1 MSEPAV
7 ALTDYILAI
16 ESAIFAILLHRRR
29 PSALQFWLTVYF
41 ASVCAASLFGG
52 TVHGFFSHLQ
62 SSTRQ
67 TLWSQALWSATLL
80 AIGVTALATWFMV
93 AALLS
98 SRRLSVLVRMAAAL
112 QVAAY
117 TICVLFITTSFWT
130 AIAVNIPAVVF
141 LLTTV
146 AHKYSVERQ
155 RPLLLM
161 IASLALSLF
170 AAALQQLR
178 VGLHPI
184 HFDHN
189 AVYHVIQAIALY
201 LLYRGGDGLLDIEN
215 LQARGEA
222 EPTIS

>member
-16 ESAIFAILLHRRR
+16 ESAIFATLLHRRR
-29 PSALQFWLTVYF
+29 RSALQFWLTVYF

-52 TVHGFFSHLQ
+52 TVHGFFSHFQ
-62 SSTRQ
+62 SSTQ
-67 TLWSQALWSATLL
+67 EMLWSATLL
-80 AIGVTALATWFMV
+80 AIGVTALATWFIG

-98 SRRLSVLVRMAAAL
+98 ARRLSVLVRTAAAL
-112 QVAAY
+112 QIAAY

-130 AIAVNIPAVVF
+130 AIAVNVPAVVF
-141 LLTTV
+141 LLATV

-155 RPLLLM
+155 RPLLLV

-189 AVYHVIQAIALY
+189 AVYHVIQAIAMY

-215 LQARGEA
+215 LQARSEA
-222 EPTIS
+222 KPTIS